1 MDSTRPGACKEAVI
15 MAINKR
21 ANTAIPFWSW
31 FFSVGSQQLW
41 HTRLEAW
48 PWQCQPTHGWSED
61 KCSKGRLHVAQTKW
75 LELPWG
81 SVKPERDK
89 VAPKVHSN
97 CGTWLYPRP
106 ERPKR
111 PMSEGSILIKKFKL
125 PQRPRDSTKP
135 GTYKALIT
143 ATNKG
148 AL

>member
-1 MDSTRPGACKEAVI
+1 
-15 MAINKR
+15 
-21 ANTAIPFWSW
+21 
-31 FFSVGSQQLW
+31 
-41 HTRLEAW
+41 
-48 PWQCQPTHGWSED
+48 
-61 KCSKGRLHVAQTKW
+61 
-75 LELPWG
+75 
-81 SVKPERDK
+81 VKPERDK